1 MFYKN
6 CSCTAKTFYGVTFE
20 PGQVKQV
27 DGIINDRW
35 VVPADDSATVECLKP
50 QQKPSSE
57 QLKEEAPT
65 PEPTS
70 AKLEEPKEESAKTA
84 DVSIQEPSPAKVEEK
99 SGKGKKS

>member
-35 VVPADDSATVECLKP
+35 VVPADDSATVATKTT
-50 QQKPSSE
+50 QQKPSPE
-57 QLKEEAPT
+57 QPKEEPPV
-65 PEPTS
+65 PEPVPP
-70 AKLEEPKEESAKTA
+70 KPEEPKEEPAKTA
-84 DVSIQEPSPAKVEEK
+84 APSIQEPSPAKPEEK